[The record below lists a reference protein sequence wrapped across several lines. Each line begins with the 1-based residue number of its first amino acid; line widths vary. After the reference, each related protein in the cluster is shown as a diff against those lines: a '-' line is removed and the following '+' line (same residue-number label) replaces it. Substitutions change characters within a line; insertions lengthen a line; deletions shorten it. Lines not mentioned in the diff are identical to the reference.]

1 MPNWLAILLG
11 FLGSAGVFTFIEF
24 LIQRHDNKKGL
35 TAMLRS
41 EIKSTLDAVN
51 DLRADFEESKALDA
65 RRRILQISDELL
77 HDDRRHSKEY
87 FDQVLDD
94 INKYK
99 KYCDDHPKFENE
111 RAVASIA
118 NIRRI
123 YDACLAKKD
132 FL

>member
-1 MPNWLAILLG
+1 MPNWVAILLG

-24 LIQRHDNKKGL
+24 LIKRHDEKKGR
-35 TAMLRS
+35 TASVMN
-41 EIKSTLDAVN
+41 EIKATLNAVTA
-51 DLRADFEESKALDA
+51 LRGEFEENKALES

-94 INKYK
+94 INNYRQ
-99 KYCDDHPKFENE
+99 YCDEHPAFKNE
-111 RAVASIA
+111 RAVASIN

-123 YDACLAKKD
+123 YDSCLEKKA